1 MPVVIWILLLVII
14 PGTIF
19 AAVILPMIRKRNE
32 EQTRART
39 KSVDRSSSTTS
50 NRVVQPVIAR
60 FWVLGLEDYNNESDR
75 SI

>member
-19 AAVILPMIRKRNE
+19 ATVILPMIRKRNE

-50 NRVVQPVIAR
+50 N
-60 FWVLGLEDYNNESDR
+60 S
-75 SI
+75 